1 MAFSFDL
8 SILGFFGSLI
18 FPYLRLLLCVKERR
32 NLVSKHLKGLNL
44 VMKNNKAIRSEMRI
58 IEDHLSLWVILHDGK
73 QIGLITAR
81 HTNKATIITI
91 KFQDMEA
98 DSDMADRRIVE
109 AYEVM
114 TGAGYDRTNDGIASL
129 LLKYRLELQSL

>member
-1 MAFSFDL
+1 
-8 SILGFFGSLI
+8 
-18 FPYLRLLLCVKERR
+18 
-32 NLVSKHLKGLNL
+32 
-44 VMKNNKAIRSEMRI
+44 MKDNKAIRSEMRI

-129 LLKYRLELQSL
+129 LLKYRLELQSLYSIEFRCPDMYMINRWEHEIRNSGCEVLRVL